1 MKNMSRIRITQIK
14 SGIDRMERQKRTL
27 RALGLRHVL
36 QSVEVEATEQIKGMV
51 QAVHHL
57 VKVENI
63 DDVTVAPAEKSKGYR
78 IIG

>member
-1 MKNMSRIRITQIK
+1 LKNMSRIRITQIK

>member
-1 MKNMSRIRITQIK
+1 MSRIRITQIK